1 MGAEEPVNKLKAAEL
16 KALAKDMGLQLTGK
30 EKKIEILA
38 LIESALDSKLS
49 SMTVDELKNFAVSIQ
64 TTIPDTNQ
72 SSEIV
77 FILKPV
83 LSEPA
88 IRNLFGISQE
98 TILEGIGDE
107 LVEVEKDVENVIQII
122 EGSQAPDM
130 ADIYHIDQKLADV
143 VKMNIDYSNIASMLD
158 VGRIKFL
165 DRKYVESMTMLTEA
179 VKASDDMI
187 NLYNDIT
194 LAFIILSAEKIL
206 EECRD
211 SKSND
216 EKAADALNHAK
227 RAFSTRG
234 PNRLDSIRILSEVA
248 RNVHRE
254 EVVYLEQR
262 MAYVEPL
269 ISAMRVQGVDVF
281 NAERY
286 LHRARESFLI
296 GELASVT
303 SYLDKSLNMANE
315 SKDIWIQEIR
325 NDIPRVETILKQA
338 SELGADISMAE
349 KHLSQAKT
357 AFDNQDYSLCS
368 ELKKQAER
376 KAMESQH
383 SQIQKAAKLERE
395 KLGDAEKI
403 LGAII
408 PMMREAE
415 AYGINTVEIS
425 GSMQAARNALMNN
438 DYVNAL
444 TYARDAESRSK
455 SIWTQVKAH
464 RESILSG
471 RDHLQQCQT
480 CNAMAVKFFPPA
492 KAVCANCGMVYDIQ
506 IREPQQ
512 PEQKKGWFKK

>member
-1 MGAEEPVNKLKAAEL
+1 MGTEEPVNKLKAAEL
-16 KALAKDMGLQLTGK
+16 KAIAKDMGLQLTGK
-30 EKKIEILA
+30 EKKNDVLA
-38 LIESALDSKLS
+38 LIESALDTKLT
-49 SMTVDELKNFAVSIQ
+49 SMQVVELKNFAVSFSIP
-64 TTIPDTNQ
+64 IPD
-72 SSEIV
+72 SSQALEI
-77 FILKPV
+77 ISALKPI
-83 LSEPA
+83 LSETA
-88 IRNLFGISQE
+88 VRKLFGISQDVL
-98 TILEGIGDE
+98 LEGIGDE
-107 LVEVEKDVENVIQII
+107 LVGVEKDLETVIQNL
-122 EGSQAPDM
+122 EARPAPDM
-130 ADIYHIDQKLADV
+130 ADIYQIDQKLADV
-143 VKMNIDYSNIASMLD
+143 VKMNIDYSNVASMLD

-165 DRKYVESMTMLTEA
+165 DRKYVESMAMLTEA

-194 LAFIILSAEKIL
+194 QAFIILSAEKIL

-216 EKAADALNHAK
+216 EKAADALIHAK
-227 RAFSTRG
+227 RTFSVRG
-234 PNRLDSIRILSEVA
+234 PNRLDAIRTLSEIA

-269 ISAMRVQGVDVF
+269 ISAMRIQGVDIF

-286 LHRARESFLI
+286 LHRAREAFLV

-315 SKDIWIQEIR
+315 SKDVWIQEIR
-325 NDIPRVETILKQA
+325 NDIPRVESILSQA
-338 SELGADISMAE
+338 SELGADISLAE

-357 AFDNQDYSLCS
+357 AFDKQDYSLCS

-403 LGAII
+403 LGAIV
-408 PMMREAE
+408 PMIREAE

-455 SIWTQVKAH
+455 SVWSQVKSH

-471 RDHLQQCQT
+471 RDQLQQCQT

-506 IREPQQ
+506 VREQPQ

>member
-1 MGAEEPVNKLKAAEL
+1 MGDEEPVNKLKVAEL

-30 EKKIEILA
+30 EKKNDVLS
-38 LIESALDSKLS
+38 LIESALDSKLT
-49 SMTVDELKNFAVSIQ
+49 SMTVDELKNFAASFLI
-64 TTIPDTNQ
+64 TIPDQ
-72 SSEIV
+72 ASEI
-77 FILKPV
+77 ISASKPV
-83 LSEPA
+83 ISETQV
-88 IRNLFGISQE
+88 RKLFGISQE
-98 TILEGIGDE
+98 VMLASIGDE
-107 LVEVEKDVENVIQII
+107 LVEVEKDLERVIQNI
-122 EGSQAPDM
+122 EGMPAPDM

-143 VKMNIDYSNIASMLD
+143 VKMNIDYSNVANMLD

-165 DRKYVESMTMLTEA
+165 DRKYVESMAMLTEA
-179 VKASDDMI
+179 VKSSEDMI

-216 EKAADALNHAK
+216 EKAADALIHAK
-227 RAFSTRG
+227 RAFSVRG
-234 PNRLDSIRILSEVA
+234 PNRLDSIRNLSEIA

-254 EVVYLEQR
+254 ELVHLEER
-262 MAYVEPL
+262 MAHIDPL
-269 ISAMRVQGVDVF
+269 INAMRIQGVDIF

-286 LHRARESFLI
+286 LHRAREAFLV

-315 SKDIWIQEIR
+315 SKDIWIQEIK
-325 NDIPRVETILKQA
+325 NDIPRVESILKQA

-349 KHLSQAKT
+349 KHLTQAKI

-403 LGAII
+403 LGAIV
-408 PMMREAE
+408 PMIREAD
-415 AYGINTVEIS
+415 AYGINIAEIS

-455 SIWTQVKAH
+455 SIWSQVKSH

-471 RDHLQQCQT
+471 REPLQQCQT
-480 CNAMAVKFFPPA
+480 CNAMAIKFFPPA

-506 IREPQQ
+506 IREQT
-512 PEQKKGWFKK
+512 EQKKGWFKK